1 MAKTFF
7 VTFVMILMFLMTSGI
22 NGARPE
28 KVEMQYAKVESQIG
42 NGACYTEPV
51 GCFAFNCQRTCG
63 SARFTCAEQL
73 CCCH

>member
-7 VTFVMILMFLMTSGI
+7 VTLLMILMFLMTSGI

-28 KVEMQYAKVESQIG
+28 KVETQYAKVKPQIG
-42 NGACYTEPV
+42 SLCYPQPV
-51 GCFAFNCQRTCG
+51 GCFPVNCRRVCRG
-63 SARFTCAEQL
+63 NPFTCSEQL